1 MLIGKSEGP
10 TDFRKNPRQVWY
22 SKLQDVTTSA
32 VGFVSR
38 SSGQLRAVLGTCT
51 HQGCLLALNQ
61 AAGRLECPCHGVW
74 FTPSGEVLN
83 QKLPQVLPSLPRLP
97 VRERDGRAEVYL
109 PPQT

>member
-1 MLIGKSEGP
+1 MDPVTASSEVATGKVVR
-10 TDFRKNPRQVWY
+10 F
-22 SKLQDVTTSA
+22 VTTSA

-97 VRERDGRAEVYL
+97 VRERDGRVEVYL